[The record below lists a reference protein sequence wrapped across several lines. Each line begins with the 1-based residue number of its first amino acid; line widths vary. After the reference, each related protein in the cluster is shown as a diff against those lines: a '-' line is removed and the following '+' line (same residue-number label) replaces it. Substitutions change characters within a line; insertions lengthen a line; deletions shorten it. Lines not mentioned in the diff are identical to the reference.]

1 VRVLGRAIK
10 TPRAGSAHRYMR
22 KKMNTKIEIKRFWP
36 SDAEDCFRIR
46 ASAFIKLFYDEI
58 GSDAVAKGV
67 NAFMPADY
75 IRFAEKQPVFVA
87 FEDLTPVG
95 FIAARFI
102 DQSTIEIL
110 FLYVHLDFLG
120 KGIGTMLISHF
131 ESWLGKHHKRLQQ
144 ILVDT
149 AVPKYNQRFY
159 EKIGYSKVGNSECQ
173 YPDGS
178 ISAVR
183 LAKKLS

>member
-1 VRVLGRAIK
+1 
-10 TPRAGSAHRYMR
+10 
-22 KKMNTKIEIKRFWP
+22 MNTKIEIKGFQA

-58 GSDAVAKGV
+58 GSDAVARGV

-75 IRFAEKQPVFVA
+75 IRFAENQPIFVA
-87 FEDLTPVG
+87 FADQKPIG
-95 FIAARFI
+95 FIAARFMN
-102 DQSTIEIL
+102 QSSIEIL
-110 FLYVHLDFLG
+110 FLYVQLDFLG
-120 KGIGTMLISHF
+120 KGFGTALINHF
-131 ESWLGKHHKRLQQ
+131 ESWLNKHHNSLQQ
-144 ILVDT
+144 IIVDT

-183 LAKKLS
+183 LAKFLS